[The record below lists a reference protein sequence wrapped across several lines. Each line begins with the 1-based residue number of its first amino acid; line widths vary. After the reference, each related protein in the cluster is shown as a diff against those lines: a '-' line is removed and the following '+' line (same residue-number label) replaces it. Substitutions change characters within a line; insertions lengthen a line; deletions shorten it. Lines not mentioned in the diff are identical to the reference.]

1 MVSFSA
7 SKAGFPAIGVAHV
20 RCGEFSRTTWFR
32 DSGWTFRET
41 GASLSSNAIVF
52 DSQRPPPVAASNAL
66 CGPARRHVRDL
77 LGGAAIVAPNGYDSL
92 LDAVTAFVFR
102 DHRVTLK
109 FGFGDSLPVEFSHYE
124 WHGLLER
131 RRMAGL
137 ILADS
142 LLDAMQLWELVH
154 ADD

>member
-1 MVSFSA
+1 MS
-7 SKAGFPAIGVAHV
+7 GVASSPA
-20 RCGEFSRTTWFR
+20 RRG
-32 DSGWTFRET
+32 SGTLAGPFAET
-41 GASLSSNAIVF
+41 EVSLSSNAIVF

-66 CGPARRHVRDL
+66 SGPARRHIRDL
-77 LGGAAIVAPNGYDSL
+77 LGGAAIVAPNGYGSL
-92 LDAVTAFVFR
+92 LDALTAFVFR

-109 FGFGDSLPVEFSHYE
+109 FGLGDALPVEFSHYE

-131 RRMAGL
+131 RSMGGL